1 MLVAENPCVSFRC
14 ERKDRMFHARHIVFR
29 DRIEYVANE
38 EIVVGVE
45 QMKVKPLAEFT
56 IRKTVPSDRRQ

>member
-1 MLVAENPCVSFRC
+1 
-14 ERKDRMFHARHIVFR
+14 MFHARHIVFR